1 MVFSGAVSQSPRWA
15 PIRRPRRPT
24 HQPVGGPAWR
34 AGGSPAPSPAPGWR
48 RSVPASG
55 PGARHSSIPG
65 AAYRTGCRRGTV
77 AVVKPR
83 REPGAGARL
92 RDWGPAEPLR
102 GVSEGRDR
110 TGARP
115 RSQPGPRSPRREDAR
130 AVIGPRPSPPGGPWP
145 GGGNRRWAGRR
156 GGRDRGPGRTGG
168 PWPPPAG
175 AGPPLP
181 VPDAVAMRWPARR
194 AGGGTGPAAAGAPA
208 PAAGGK
214 GVAGAAGAGGGVPDR
229 VRERVV
235 DGSGGSSRGRQGLTG
250 RGSAPAAPARAAPSA
265 GRALAPRLRRASGRR
280 RSATV
285 PLRGRV
291 VDGGDASAGRAGL
304 GRRAAAR
311 RTRRQVTLRPGTS
324 VPDRPPPGAR
334 CGRRPG
340 AHGQKPWSEPD
351 RDEIIGRR
359 GWATP

>member
-1 MVFSGAVSQSPRWA
+1 VPGSGTGVPPSRFAGCP
-15 PIRRPRRPT
+15 
-24 HQPVGGPAWR
+24 R
-34 AGGSPAPSPAPGWR
+34 AGIAPGHGHGPSPGRARPVARTPAPSSGLDRRPQAGRGLEAVTAGGPGGGVAAIAGPDGPGGHGLPRLEPDLPSPCPTRWRCGGPPDGRVGAPDRPQPALRLRQRVERVWPAPPAPGAGC
-48 RSVPASG
+48 PTASG
-55 PGARHSSIPG
+55 SGSWMGA
-65 AAYRTGCRRGTV
+65 
-77 AVVKPR
+77 
-83 REPGAGARL
+83 E
-92 RDWGPAEPLR
+92 
-102 GVSEGRDR
+102 
-110 TGARP
+110 
-115 RSQPGPRSPRREDAR
+115 
-130 AVIGPRPSPPGGPWP
+130 
-145 GGGNRRWAGRR
+145 
-156 GGRDRGPGRTGG
+156 
-168 PWPPPAG
+168 
-175 AGPPLP
+175 
-181 VPDAVAMRWPARR
+181 
-194 AGGGTGPAAAGAPA
+194 
-208 PAAGGK
+208 
-214 GVAGAAGAGGGVPDR
+214 
-229 VRERVV
+229 
-235 DGSGGSSRGRQGLTG
+235 GSSRGRQGLTG

-340 AHGQKPWSEPD
+340 AHGQKPWSESD